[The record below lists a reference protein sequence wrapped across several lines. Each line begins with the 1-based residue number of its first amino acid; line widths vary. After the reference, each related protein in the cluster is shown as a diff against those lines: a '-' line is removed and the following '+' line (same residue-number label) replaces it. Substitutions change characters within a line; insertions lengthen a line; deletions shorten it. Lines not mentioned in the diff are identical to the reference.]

1 MIVLE
6 HFATSSLLSDTSNQ
20 NIFHSLSP
28 TTTPPPPPPSPSSS
42 QLSSH
47 FSFLLDPVS
56 LLNLNLTLLLLS
68 DATFLLLTGEW
79 GSFLVFSIPI
89 TLCIGELFFLWLWE
103 NKNENGNGFCLAC
116 VCVMFV
122 STFWKKKHM
131 ILFVPFF
138 LF

>member
-1 MIVLE
+1 MALAEGGQDFFLRFEKESCRGGVWCERAGKTAGRTLLE
-6 HFATSSLLSDTSNQ
+6 KRERGWQDTTAISYSIRGKSAKKNHTDTSNQ

-68 DATFLLLTGEW
+68 DATFLLLTGE
-79 GSFLVFSIPI
+79 
-89 TLCIGELFFLWLWE
+89 
-103 NKNENGNGFCLAC
+103 
-116 VCVMFV
+116 
-122 STFWKKKHM
+122 
-131 ILFVPFF
+131 
-138 LF
+138 